1 MDSQPELHPL
11 VDELLG
17 ALNVTGV
24 RRMRPPAGLA
34 RTAAAVAAGGRAAGV
49 AAGRL
54 VLPCRTPPLH
64 PQLWAQARRRAPR
77 LLPRPCRRPWGELSR
92 CRALSHPSSWDH
104 Q

>member
-17 ALNVTGV
+17 ALNLTGA
-24 RRMRPPAGLA
+24 RRMHPPAGRA

-64 PQLWAQARRRAPR
+64 PQLWAQARPPGPSARCLALPWTLERAAAR
-77 LLPRPCRRPWGELSR
+77 W
-92 CRALSHPSSWDH
+92 
-104 Q
+104 